1 MFRLRGTFPAK
12 KVTATDMKAI
22 TLSILGWQF
31 SNVSAESACPMR
43 VGIKRTFDGII
54 TLN

>member
-1 MFRLRGTFPAK
+1 
-12 KVTATDMKAI
+12 MKAI

-31 SNVSAESACPMR
+31 SNASGESARPMR
-43 VGIKRTFDGII
+43 IGVERTFDGII